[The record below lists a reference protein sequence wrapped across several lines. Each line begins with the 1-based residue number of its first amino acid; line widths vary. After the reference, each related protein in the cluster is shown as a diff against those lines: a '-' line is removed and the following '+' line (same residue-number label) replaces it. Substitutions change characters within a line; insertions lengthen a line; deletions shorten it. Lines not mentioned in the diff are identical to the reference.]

1 MSNPEPLRTS
11 AFHELMREQ
20 IRHEFTASQQYIAIA
35 VYFDSDHLPNLA
47 RRFYG
52 QAAEERS
59 HALMMVQYLL
69 DRDQTVTVGGLDEVQ
84 PTFGSPRTAV
94 EFALEQELRV
104 TRLITTLAKTARDTG
119 DYLGEQFIGWFLEV
133 QVQEIADMK
142 TLLAVLD
149 RAGGNMFDVEEFV
162 ARQLRVGAAVVG
174 SRAPK
179 TAGV

>member
-1 MSNPEPLRTS
+1 MPNPEPVRAS
-11 AFHELMREQ
+11 AFHELLREQ

-47 RRFYG
+47 RRFYA
-52 QAAEERS
+52 QAGEERS

-69 DRDQTVTVGGLDEVQ
+69 DRDQAVTAGGLDEVQ
-84 PTFGSPRTAV
+84 PTFDGPRSTV

-104 TRLITTLAKTARDTG
+104 TRLITALAKTARETG

-142 TLLAVLD
+142 TLLSVLD
-149 RAGGNMFDVEEFV
+149 RAEGNMFDVEEFV
-162 ARQLRVGAAVVG
+162 ARQLRTAAVAVG

>member
-11 AFHELMREQ
+11 GFHELMREQ